1 MHVAFAD
8 VPKIHARFG
17 MFSVVPFGNQCK
29 STCDNVDCA
38 IATNVNCRNSNC
50 MYCIQMRNTFL
61 LGYVANMAWHGANG
75 YSGGGGGCWG
85 ERNDVHVNQLTI
97 VVAILLIVTATA
109 TVVVDFELTRSTPH
123 FRVAV
128 KCAIESK

>member
-75 YSGGGGGCWG
+75 YSGGSCWG
-85 ERNDVHVNQLTI
+85 ERNDVHVNQLMI
-97 VVAILLIVTATA
+97 VVAILLIVTATVTA